1 MNLNMK
7 IHSKKEECC
16 QNLELYLMNSL
27 PRGSLRKHINVKS
40 YSEENSKNI
49 RKMTMFYGNVNYNK
63 RFQIRLFLSPKFQM
77 GIWKPLAPLQNLK

>member
-16 QNLELYLMNSL
+16 QNLGLDLMNSL

-49 RKMTMFYGNVNYNK
+49 RKMTLYHDNVNYKK
-63 RFQIRLFLSPKFQM
+63 RSQIRFFLSPKFQM

>member
-7 IHSKKEECC
+7 SHSKKEERC

-49 RKMTMFYGNVNYNK
+49 KKMTLFYDNVNYKK
-63 RFQIRLFLSPKFQM
+63 RFQKKTLFVTKISNGHLETFGSLTKS
-77 GIWKPLAPLQNLK
+77 